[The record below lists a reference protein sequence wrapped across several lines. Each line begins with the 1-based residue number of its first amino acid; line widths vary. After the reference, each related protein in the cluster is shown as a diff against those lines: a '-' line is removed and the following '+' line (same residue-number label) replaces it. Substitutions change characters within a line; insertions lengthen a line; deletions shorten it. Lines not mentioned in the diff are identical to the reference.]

1 MGELHP
7 KEATPRRKFDSDF
20 KSDAVKLVEIGNRS
34 IKQVANELG
43 IPEATLNNRVYNVRR
58 AKKASGET
66 TPNLIEERAR
76 ISNSLRHQRGGKN
89 RDLRLDPM
97 VQPEEETFK
106 YW

>member
-43 IPEATLNNRVYNVRR
+43 ISEATLNNWVYNARR
-58 AKKASGET
+58 AKNYFLT
-66 TPNLIEERAR
+66 TRDTVLPNSKENG
-76 ISNSLRHQRGGKN
+76 SRGG
-89 RDLRLDPM
+89 RLPIN
-97 VQPEEETFK
+97 
-106 YW
+106 

>member
-34 IKQVANELG
+34 IKQVVEELG
-43 IPEATLNNRVYNVRR
+43 ISEATLNNWVYNDRR

-66 TPNLIEERAR
+66 TPDFIED
-76 ISNSLRHQRGGKN
+76 N
-89 RDLRLDPM
+89 LRLRK
-97 VQPEEETFK
+97 EIRTGS
-106 YW
+106 

>member
-43 IPEATLNNRVYNVRR
+43 ISEATLNNWVYNARR
-58 AKKASGET
+58 AKKTNAGEGSDVADEIDRLRKENEQLRMEKEILKRFSAFVR
-66 TPNLIEERAR
+66 PDKER
-76 ISNSLRHQRGGKN
+76 
-89 RDLRLDPM
+89 
-97 VQPEEETFK
+97 E
-106 YW
+106 

>member
-20 KSDAVKLVEIGNRS
+20 KSDAVELLEIGNRS

-43 IPEATLNNRVYNVRR
+43 ISETTLNNWVYNARR

-66 TPNLIEERAR
+66 TPDLIEE
-76 ISNSLRHQRGGKN
+76 N
-89 RDLRLDPM
+89 LRLRNANEQLRM
-97 VQPEEETFK
+97 EKETETLCFRPSG
-106 YW
+106 

>member
-7 KEATPRRKFDSDF
+7 KEVTPRRKFDADF

-43 IPEATLNNRVYNVRR
+43 ISEATLINWVYSARR

-66 TPNLIEERAR
+66 TPSLIEE
-76 ISNSLRHQRGGKN
+76 N
-89 RDLRLDPM
+89 LRLRTENEQLRM
-97 VQPEEETFK
+97 EKEILKRFSAF
-106 YW
+106 